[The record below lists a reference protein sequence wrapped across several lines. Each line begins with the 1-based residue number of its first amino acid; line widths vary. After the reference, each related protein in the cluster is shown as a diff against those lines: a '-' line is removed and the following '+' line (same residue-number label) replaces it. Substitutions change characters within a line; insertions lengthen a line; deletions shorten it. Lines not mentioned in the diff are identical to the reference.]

1 MQQRHSGHFSDT
13 IWRQFF
19 QSPAKACALLGI
31 VLVLLLGT
39 LVSTRLLNSIER
51 PMTKK
56 SRDRREYPL
65 NCSGGSK
72 TNTNPGT
79 YPTSYTTKDE
89 DHNGPAPSTCPD
101 YFRWI
106 HKDLR
111 PWVHTGITREMIER
125 GREPGY
131 FRLRL
136 KKSFQSRDTFT
147 LWGILQL
154 LSSFWF
160 LTNLIF
166 IAMHGNHEVSWHRK
180 ELMKCNV
187 SEGQDWSARLYS
199 QNWNIE
205 QRKASSNLT
214 WPANVKTG
222 LIPMH
227 HYWPIMENDKCRSIK
242 FAVDWG
248 NNHTETAQGL
258 GKAASKFVQE
268 ELKLDNVYDYMF
280 HLLNHYSKLL
290 RYQPTIPPKADEYCA
305 ETLGCPE
312 EGLARK
318 FMEESFVKSP
328 KETSPCTLPP
338 PYDPISLHDV
348 LWGEKNQY
356 YR

>member
-1 MQQRHSGHFSDT
+1 
-13 IWRQFF
+13 
-19 QSPAKACALLGI
+19 
-31 VLVLLLGT
+31 
-39 LVSTRLLNSIER
+39 
-51 PMTKK
+51 MTKK

-131 FRLRL
+131 FRL
-136 KKSFQSRDTFT
+136 
-147 LWGILQL
+147 
-154 LSSFWF
+154 
-160 LTNLIF
+160 
-166 IAMHGNHEVSWHRK
+166 GNHEVSWHRK